1 MTDEAWIEQSL
12 AQLEALEAK
21 KAQHEEAGEA
31 VPAELDEEI
40 AALYAALET
49 AAADDDEEAPADPAP
64 AAAPAPAPEPAP
76 AVDDSPFAAPAA
88 SPAPAPAV
96 EPVMA
101 ASMDSYD
108 DDEFKPKGKGGLI
121 GVVAV
126 VLLAAGG
133 GGYWYMTQQK
143 KPEAAPAPQ
152 GEAKV
157 ITASSVPEDTQEP
170 QAAKGGSADKTPG
183 TEIPEGGTQ
192 PKRSGNGGG
201 GGGKKRSR
209 PKKKDDGRK
218 VKINSDDRDP
228 LSGI

>member
-12 AQLEALEAK
+12 AQLEALEAQ
-21 KAQHEEAGEA
+21 KAQHEEAGQA

-40 AALYAALET
+40 AALYAALES
-49 AAADDDEEAPADPAP
+49 AADDGDAPAEPAP
-64 AAAPAPAPEPAP
+64 AAAPAPAPAPAP
-76 AVDDSPFAAPAA
+76 GMDDPFAAPAA
-88 SPAPAPAV
+88 SPAPAAAA
-96 EPVMA
+96 PVMA
-101 ASMDSYD
+101 PSMDSYD
-108 DDEFKPKGKGGLI
+108 DDEFKPKGKGGMI
-121 GVVAV
+121 AVVAV

-143 KPEAAPAPQ
+143 KPEAAPAPA

-201 GGGKKRSR
+201 GGGKKRPR

>member
-12 AQLEALEAK
+12 AQLEALEAQ
-21 KAQHEEAGEA
+21 KAQHEDAGQD
-31 VPAELDEEI
+31 VPAELEEEI
-40 AALYAALET
+40 AALYAVLES
-49 AAADDDEEAPADPAP
+49 AADDADAPSEPAP
-64 AAAPAPAPEPAP
+64 AAAPVPAPAPAM
-76 AVDDSPFAAPAA
+76 DQPFAAPAA
-88 SPAPAPAV
+88 SPAPAA
-96 EPVMA
+96 PVIA
-101 ASMDSYD
+101 ATMDTYD
-108 DDEFKPKGKGGLI
+108 DDEFKPKGKGGMI
-121 GVVAV
+121 AVVAVVAV

-133 GGYWYMTQQK
+133 YWYMTQQK
-143 KPEAAPAPQ
+143 PAEAAPAPQ

-183 TEIPEGGTQ
+183 TEIPEGSTQ

-201 GGGKKRSR
+201 GGKKRPR
-209 PKKKDDGRK
+209 PSNKKKDDGRK

>member
-12 AQLEALEAK
+12 AQLEALEAQ
-21 KAQHEEAGEA
+21 KAQHEEAGQV

-40 AALYAALET
+40 AALYAALES
-49 AAADDDEEAPADPAP
+49 AAADDDDAPAEAAP
-64 AAAPAPAPEPAP
+64 AAAPAPVPQPAP
-76 AVDDSPFAAPAA
+76 AMDDPFAAPAA
-88 SPAPAPAV
+88 SPAPAAAA
-96 EPVMA
+96 PVMA
-101 ASMDSYD
+101 APMDSYD
-108 DDEFKPKGKGGLI
+108 DDEFKPKGKGGMI
-121 GVVAV
+121 AVVAV

-133 GGYWYMTQQK
+133 GGYWYMSQQK

>member
-12 AQLEALEAK
+12 AQLEALEAQ
-21 KAQHEEAGEA
+21 KAQHEEAGQA

-40 AALYAALET
+40 AALYGVLES
-49 AAADDDEEAPADPAP
+49 AADDDAAADAAP
-64 AAAPAPAPEPAP
+64 AATPAPAPQPAP
-76 AVDDSPFAAPAA
+76 AMDAPFAGTAA
-88 SPAPAPAV
+88 SPAPAAAAPI
-96 EPVMA
+96 MA
-101 ASMDSYD
+101 APMDSYD
-108 DDEFKPKGKGGLI
+108 DEEFKPKGKGGMI
-121 GVVAV
+121 AIVAV

-133 GGYWYMTQQK
+133 GGYLYMSQQK

-183 TEIPEGGTQ
+183 TEIPEATSQ
-192 PKRSGNGGG
+192 PKRSGNGGDS
-201 GGGKKRSR
+201 GGKKRPR
-209 PKKKDDGRK
+209 PNKKKDDGRK